1 MAGLLRWRHDW
12 LFKVLKLNVFICPI
26 LNLPRQFSQVALY
39 FGGLI
44 TCMDIAICDLKYE
57 SRLPGDVQTLF
68 QSECSAFDT

>member
-39 FGGLI
+39 FGGLS
-44 TCMDIAICDLKYE
+44 TCMDIAIFELKSE
-57 SRLPGDVQTLF
+57 SRRPGNVPKF
-68 QSECSAFDT
+68 FHRE